1 MNSTQNSLVEAVES
15 DAFAFFRHLGISH
28 QTDRAQ
34 ALIRSW
40 QQNPSTMP
48 FQRIAHSM
56 EFIDTPENR
65 VQLMHFIVMTE
76 MERIEHDHSISD
88 WIYQEAKR
96 LNDSYRNQIGGLSV
110 DHRENAGAIAAL
122 RKSMDEQADIMRSCS
137 GRLGSK
143 KIEALRHIYLHDELS
158 QNIWVH
164 ALDYTHPSFPE
175 FSKEKHDLTVFDGI
189 FDTAHRKLGTAL
201 GMTAQVAP
209 HDEIWID
216 SLQIVRTRVADEAVA
231 VILWSPKDKE
241 MRNELARLKRNER
254 AKRRE
259 WKERANSARLGGIA
273 DNARAFLKE
282 IKPRNKRWDA
292 LDPIKFLEV
301 KLSEQDPAYRVLFD
315 LVMCLVVSDPA
326 YAASRTAHVDAMK
339 DRIPRLAMKIT
350 KERALTDNLLPEEF
364 RFLARLIVG
373 DRNNVYNQNAL
384 SRFVFNGAIHVSGNG
399 WKLTDSD
406 IVSHL
411 SVKYVL
417 REMKKYCRNILGINP
432 DDISR
437 EHRAL
442 ISLWFT
448 LDLSAPIPDALKS
461 VAYNFISDPQFH
473 SALLYFKAR
482 HCSDIQPSQ
491 CVDPSGKSTYTQVC
505 AERMI
510 QYGYDKLKVEMQAAE
525 KTSVVDVDLAERF
538 ASFKPEVAQFFSEEL
553 FPHSAFTIFGNM
565 AVQFRKAKNPIEALG
580 LFVKR
585 FIPVPPELE
594 RVTRDVGRV
603 LHTRSMRDIIMAD
616 GIHEALHHIMRQ
628 VGSFEQLMQMEL
640 VEIMML
646 AVEYAQKLSGDEEG
660 EDFGGW
666 DEDDE

>member
-1 MNSTQNSLVEAVES
+1 MNSPQSTLEQAVES

-28 QTDRAQ
+28 QTERAQ

-40 QQNPSTMP
+40 QQDPSTMP

-56 EFIDTPENR
+56 VFIDTSENKA
-65 VQLMHFIVMTE
+65 QLMHFMVMTE
-76 MERIEHDHSISD
+76 IERREHEHVVAEHHFI
-88 WIYQEAKR
+88 
-96 LNDSYRNQIGGLSV
+96 
-110 DHRENAGAIAAL
+110 
-122 RKSMDEQADIMRSCS
+122 
-137 GRLGSK
+137 
-143 KIEALRHIYLHDELS
+143 ELS
-158 QNIWVH
+158 RQFESLSAEIRSLAWVRWAEASVSVKSVERSKISTERSKVRKDMIDGGVGILQEIMLDATISSQMWAH
-164 ALDYTHPSFPE
+164 ALARTYPSFPAKSDE
-175 FSKEKHDLTVFDGI
+175 QLNLTVLDGI
-189 FDTAHRKLGTAL
+189 FDTARNNLDKAL

-273 DNARAFLKE
+273 QNARDFLKE
-282 IKPRNKRWDA
+282 IKPRNKRSDA
-292 LDPIKFLEV
+292 PDPAKFV
-301 KLSEQDPAYRVLFD
+301 TTKLIEKDPAYRVLFD
-315 LVMCLVVSDPA
+315 LVMCLVASDPA
-326 YAASRTAHVDAMK
+326 YTLWVSDLDSRRSMQ
-339 DRIPRLAMKIT
+339 DRIPRLVMQIT
-350 KERALTDNLLPEEF
+350 WEKDDSFPKDF
-364 RFLARLIVG
+364 WFLARLIVE
-373 DRNNVYNQNAL
+373 DLNTLYDQNAL
-384 SRFVFNGAIHVSGNG
+384 SRFLFRTGLKVKGDGKS
-399 WKLTDSD
+399 LTDRD
-406 IVSHL
+406 ILDNLDLESI
-411 SVKYVL
+411 
-417 REMKKYCRNILGINP
+417 RNNMRKYCRNILRIEP
-432 DDISR
+432 DDISA

-461 VAYNFISDPQFH
+461 VAYNSISDPQFH
-473 SALLYFKAR
+473 SALLYFKAH
-482 HCSDIQPSQ
+482 HCADIQPSQ

-510 QYGYDKLKVEMQAAE
+510 QYGYNKLKVEMQAAE

-538 ASFKPEVAQFFSEEL
+538 ASFKPEVAQFFSVEL
-553 FPHSAFTIFGNM
+553 YPHSAFSIFGNM
-565 AVQFRKAKNPIEALG
+565 AVQFWKAKDETEALG

-603 LHTRSMRDIIMAD
+603 LHTRSMRDIMVD

-660 EDFGGW
+660 EDFGDW
-666 DEDDE
+666 D